1 MKRAA
6 LGFRMHSGWG
16 VMVAIAG
23 DAAGI
28 ELLERRR
35 ILITDPEIPGAT
47 QPYHFAASLG
57 PGNEHRPQL
66 ALPAAKQHI
75 ASCTDLSERLAF
87 AAISDV
93 IRELGARDYR
103 IAGAAVLLASGRAL
117 PSLDRILAAHPLIH
131 TAEGEFFRTAVRK
144 ACERLKIPTTTI
156 PERELEACAKTMF
169 RSAASRV
176 RSRIASLGASIGPP
190 WTKDHRAAALA
201 AAIVQASIIQTSTE
215 ENRGGQ
221 NAE

>member
-16 VMVAIAG
+16 IMVAIAG
-23 DAAGI
+23 DDAGV
-28 ELLERRR
+28 ELLQRRR
-35 ILITDPEIPGAT
+35 ILITDPDIPGAT
-47 QPYHFAASLG
+47 QPYHFAASIG
-57 PGNEHRPQL
+57 PGNEHRPKL
-66 ALPAAKQHI
+66 GLSAAEQHI
-75 ASCTDLSERLAF
+75 ATCAALSERLAF
-87 AAISDV
+87 AAISDA

-103 IAGAAVLLASGRAL
+103 IAGAAVLMASGRAL

-144 ACERLKIPTTTI
+144 ACERLNIPLTTI
-156 PERELEACAKTMF
+156 PERELEEYAKTMF
-169 RSAASRV
+169 GSAASRV
-176 RSRIASLGASIGPP
+176 RSRIASLGGSIGPP
-190 WTKDHRAAALA
+190 WTKDHKAAALG
-201 AAIVQASIIQTSTE
+201 AAILQASIIQTSTE